1 MSSAFVPF
9 LPSGGKTAATAALNV
24 GGLAESASA
33 GNRFAALVPTTAA
46 TASTTA
52 SVTVPTTSCAHAPQP
67 NAKPVVTL
75 KKDGD
80 RVTHIRIQCG
90 CGEVIELECAY

>member
-1 MSSAFVPF
+1 MPSAFVPF
-9 LPSGGKTAATAALNV
+9 LPSGGKTAATAQLNV
-24 GGLAESASA
+24 GGIAESATAASS
-33 GNRFAALVPTTAA
+33 FAALVPTTAA
-46 TASTTA
+46 TASTA
-52 SVTVPTTSCAHAPQP
+52 APVAAPATSCAHAPQP